1 MSSPQAPHL
10 NPLAPQRVRRLA
22 PSACLG
28 AEKGNGGESMD
39 GAWRSYNRSKNL
51 AELYLPK
58 TSIYIYTYINKCSS
72 NHGY

>member
-28 AEKGNGGESMD
+28 AEKEER
-39 GAWRSYNRSKNL
+39 WRNHGRCL
-51 AELYLPK
+51 AELQPK
-58 TSIYIYTYINKCSS
+58 
-72 NHGY
+72 